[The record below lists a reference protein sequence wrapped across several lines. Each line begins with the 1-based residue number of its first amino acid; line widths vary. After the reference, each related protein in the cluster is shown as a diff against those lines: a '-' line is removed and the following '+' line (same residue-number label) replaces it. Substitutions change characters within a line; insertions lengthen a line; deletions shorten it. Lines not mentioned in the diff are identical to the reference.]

1 MSPNTTLSYYS
12 GMYSWVVLGLLR
24 LALFFRKTLLFQN
37 FVVMQLNFKAQYGV
51 PNTTEKS
58 SNSKAQ
64 NAPPKCPPL

>member
-12 GMYSWVVLGLLR
+12 GMYSWVVFGLLR

-51 PNTTEKS
+51 LGNIAISDKPRLQEL
-58 SNSKAQ
+58 
-64 NAPPKCPPL
+64 P